1 MVYHQYAA
9 LVDLFDVK
17 VVKVVDD
24 DEVRQI
30 AWCDGAA
37 VVQQEV
43 AGSVV
48 AGGLDGGDGVGAQ
61 EMAF

>member
-30 AWCDGAA
+30 AGCNGAA

-48 AGGLDGGDGVGAQ
+48 AGGLDGGNGVGARRWP
-61 EMAF
+61 F